1 MDLKTYLSLGRGRLS
16 LLSKTIGAHAPD
28 VSRWASGERPIPVHF
43 GAPIETATG
52 GLVSREEM
60 FPDTWATIWP
70 ELTLRNMPPCP
81 GGSPPVRRDGEGAV
95 ADGDGA
101 RAAA

>member
-28 VSRWASGERPIPVHF
+28 VSRWASAERPIPVHF

-70 ELTLRNMPPCP
+70 ELKLRNMPPGP
-81 GGSPPVRRDGEGAV
+81 GGSPPVRRDGEGAR
-95 ADGDGA
+95 ADGDSA

>member
-70 ELTLRNMPPCP
+70 ELVLRNMPPDPC
-81 GGSPPVRRDGEGAV
+81 GSPPAQRGGEGAT
-95 ADGDGA
+95 ADGETAGA
-101 RAAA
+101 IA